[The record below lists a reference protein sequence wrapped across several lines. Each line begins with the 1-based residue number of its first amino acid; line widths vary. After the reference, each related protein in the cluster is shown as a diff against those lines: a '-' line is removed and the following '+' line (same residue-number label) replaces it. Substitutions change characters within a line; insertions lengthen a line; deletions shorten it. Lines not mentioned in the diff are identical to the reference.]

1 MAIPTEVLLID
12 RNYILQFSQM
22 NSGLEWAYVKPS
34 VIAAQDIWLQQ
45 ELGTDLYNYVLAQT
59 AAGTIAG
66 DYVTLK
72 DTYIKP
78 VVLYRTLADLVPH
91 LKAKIDNG
99 GLVERTSETT
109 SPLGFQDTQNIQK
122 QYVEKAE
129 FYTKRMNDYLCKN
142 QSSFPQYS
150 TNTTDQL
157 SSRRSTSVGFGVVN
171 RTSSNQSNAEELVRK
186 YLR

>member
-12 RNYILQFSQM
+12 RNYLLQFSDVNQ
-22 NSGLEWAYVKPS
+22 SVEWAYVKPS
-34 VIAAQDIWLQQ
+34 IINAQEVWLQQ
-45 ELGTDLYNYVLAQT
+45 ELGTDLYNKI
-59 AAGTIAG
+59 IADTLSG
-66 DYVTLK
+66 AITGAYLVLK
-72 DTYIKP
+72 DEYIKR
-78 VVLYRTLADLVPH
+78 VVLHRTMAYLLPK

-109 SPLGFQDTQNIQK
+109 SPLGYQDTQNLVKTEI
-122 QYVEKAE
+122 ELAE

-142 QSSFPQYS
+142 QSSFPEYS
-150 TNTTDQL
+150 TNDTDQL

-171 RTSSNQSNAEELVRK
+171 RTSTRQADAEELVRK